1 MEIIFN
7 IDNRQV
13 SVFAFDSCLNK
24 IKKGDRIAQGVV
36 FEVEGSGQYSGS
48 YQEEE

>member
-1 MEIIFN
+1 MVYNHGDYEY
-7 IDNRQV
+7 
-13 SVFAFDSCLNK
+13 K

-36 FEVEGSGQYSGS
+36 FGVEGSGQYSGS